1 MLFYIEFPKSQTQ
14 VSERDRGILDF
25 DSNCPTFLDRKQIC
39 FYSYLSMLMGAWDLP
54 PHLGNTED

>member
-25 DSNCPTFLDRKQIC
+25 DSNYPTFGQKANMFGSNCLRFVQKLEKYALVQ
-39 FYSYLSMLMGAWDLP
+39 
-54 PHLGNTED
+54 